1 MYNNIYT
8 SGVKSPWFHACN
20 IIAIVDNCDIYI
32 KLSYT
37 CFTVIEDD
45 WSNLHKERKIPK
57 NTFVG
62 NILSKMLKR
71 ILDPLKSLFCSEDIK
86 NSHTTIY

>member
-1 MYNNIYT
+1 MPALYLQLLTY
-8 SGVKSPWFHACN
+8 
-20 IIAIVDNCDIYI
+20 CDIYI

-45 WSNLHKERKIPK
+45 WRNLHKERKIPQ

-62 NILSKMLKR
+62 NILSKILKR
-71 ILDPLKSLFCSEDIK
+71 ILDLLKSLIYSEDTK